1 MGNKESTLPG
11 LTMLKYA
18 VVYVLAVYIY
28 LFNGDHM
35 MIEGTLTLQTPLQIM
50 KVSIEPD
57 KLSVIRRFYR

>member
-18 VVYVLAVYIY
+18 VVYVLAVY